1 MAMTPKKK
9 APQNFPR
16 TRFHTEMGLI
26 NRSSIVPILRSSE
39 KLFMVT
45 AGTKKIKIQGTSKKK
60 FPRSAKPWSKILYS
74 PLKTHKKRP
83 VSPRKAPT
91 IRYPAGEVKKER
103 TSFLKIANIVTTNR
117 FRP

>member
-1 MAMTPKKK
+1 MAPRKK
-9 APQNFPR
+9 APQNFPK
-16 TRFHTEMGLI
+16 TSFQAEMGLI
-26 NRSSIVPILRSSE
+26 SSSSMVPILRSSE

-45 AGTKKIKIQGTSKKK
+45 AGTKKIKIQGASKKK

-74 PLKTHKKRP
+74 PLKTQRKRP

-117 FRP
+117 F